1 VTSGG
6 RTVELTLLRHAH
18 AGDPAEWN
26 GPDEKRPLSRRG
38 RKQALRLARFL
49 KAVGFRPDALIT
61 SPKVR
66 AVQTADAL
74 ADELD
79 LHATVDPRLSE
90 GVTLDVLEA
99 ILASADNPGRP
110 VLVGH
115 DPDFS
120 EIASALTGRPGLMLA
135 KGAIAR
141 FDARRPLVPG
151 SGELR
156 WLVPPDLLRPD
167 R

>member
-1 VTSGG
+1 MTAGG

-38 RKQALRLARFL
+38 RKQAERLARFL
-49 KAVGFRPDALIT
+49 KSVGYRPDALVT

-66 AVQTADAL
+66 ATQTADAL

-79 LHATVDPRLSE
+79 LHPTVDPRLAE
-90 GVTLDVLEA
+90 GVDLDTLEA
-99 ILASADNPGRP
+99 VLASADNPGRP

-120 EIASALTGRPGLMLA
+120 ELASALTGTPGLTLA
-135 KGAIAR
+135 KGALIR
-141 FDARRPLVPG
+141 IDATRPLVPG
-151 SGELR
+151 GGDLR
-156 WLVPPDLLRPD
+156 WLVPPDLLKPD